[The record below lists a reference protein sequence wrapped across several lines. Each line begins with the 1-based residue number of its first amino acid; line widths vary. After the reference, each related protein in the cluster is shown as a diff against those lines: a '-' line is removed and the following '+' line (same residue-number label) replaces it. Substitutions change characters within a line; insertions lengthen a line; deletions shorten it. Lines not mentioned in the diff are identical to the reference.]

1 MQSQHIGI
9 FLNKCRYANG
19 DGFMINESSIYLLKD
34 MEPLGRQELLKV
46 LEGQYKAVNL
56 TYS

>member
-1 MQSQHIGI
+1 
-9 FLNKCRYANG
+9 
-19 DGFMINESSIYLLKD
+19 MINESSISLLKD
-34 MEPLGRQELLKV
+34 TEPLGRHELLKV